1 MPLKNAHAKYAL
13 KSIWEARPFFWKFT
27 LSARSRLP
35 LSESLVQ
42 WAAAA
47 AAIPA
52 AFYPHIPLR
61 RALTSAARGAA
72 GESGGEL
79 SGGAACWTAR
89 ATHYCKA
96 KHQIRQKPPTML
108 KKHQICKK
116 KHQILQNTPN
126 FHLRCFV
133 AKKICSKFTHFLVY
147 FLQA

>member
-116 KHQILQNTPN
+116 STKYSKILQIFIYAVLSRKNFVPN
-126 FHLRCFV
+126 LR
-133 AKKICSKFTHFLVY
+133 TLLVY
-147 FLQA
+147 FLQT